1 MGASAP
7 FLFWRRCVSKDKPK
21 KCITAEYYPVKS
33 VVTIITIKDGNF
45 DSDDVVAKVKFNN
58 ETINIYKHQ
67 NAWLVNDDGVV
78 LEVINRDYIWS

>member
-7 FLFWRRCVSKDKPK
+7 FFIGGAVFLKISQK
-21 KCITAEYYPVKS
+21 KCITAEYRPVNS
-33 VVTIITIKDGNF
+33 VVTIITFEDGNF
-45 DSDDVVAKVKFNN
+45 DSDDVVAQVKFNN

-67 NAWLVNDDGVV
+67 NAWLVNDTGVV

>member
-1 MGASAP
+1 M
-7 FLFWRRCVSKDKPK
+7 FLKISQK